1 MAVIYDIYD
10 VEKDE
15 GVYIGIFYSLNI
27 NKSYL

>member
-1 MAVIYDIYD
+1 MAAIYDIYD

-15 GVYIGIFYSLNI
+15 EVYIGIFYSLNI